1 MSDNAI
7 TVPGNRGAVLAE
19 RLPGTRVKDVTLVVG
34 FVVALAA
41 SAQIAVPLP
50 FTPVPIT
57 MQTFVVLLGAAAM
70 GSSLS
75 VTGAA
80 VYVGLGVAGVPWFA
94 ITGGAT
100 LGYIVGFVFAAALVG
115 RLARSGHDRR
125 PLGVLG
131 LMVAG
136 NLVIYAFGVP
146 VLAAVAGL
154 GMAEALAAGVVPFLI
169 GDALKM
175 ALAAIILPSTW
186 RLVSRRDSVHD

>member
-1 MSDNAI
+1 MSHNAM
-7 TVPGNRGAVLAE
+7 TVPGNRGAVLAD
-19 RLPGTRVKDVTLVVG
+19 RLPGTWVRDVTLVAG
-34 FVVALAA
+34 FVVALGV

-57 MQTFVVLLGAAAM
+57 MQTFVVLLGAATLGARR
-70 GSSLS
+70 S

-80 VYVGLGVAGVPWFA
+80 VYAGLGVAGAPWFA

-100 LGYIVGFVFAAALVG
+100 LGYIMGFIFAAALVG

-125 PLGVLG
+125 PLGVIG

-136 NLVIYAFGVP
+136 NLVIYGFGVP

-154 GMAEALAAGVVPFLI
+154 GIIEALVAGVVPFLI
-169 GDALKM
+169 GDALKIV
-175 ALAAIILPSTW
+175 LAVAILPSTW
-186 RLVSRRDSVHD
+186 HLVSRRD